1 MLNIEK
7 YSRVQTACLKVE
19 KVVGHGLKAGSAGG
33 DKDDSRYQD
42 SGNHSYAHKHSLY
55 SKGWQSHHTGTVHKQ
70 IFYIGTDG
78 LEHHLA
84 EDIDFSE
91 LVDVEPLNPMCPVRE
106 GMNQQDFS
114 VIENSV
120 FEFDPIPVP

>member
-1 MLNIEK
+1 MAKSSYRALCI
-7 YSRVQTACLKVE
+7 
-19 KVVGHGLKAGSAGG
+19 
-33 DKDDSRYQD
+33 SRY
-42 SGNHSYAHKHSLY
+42 S
-55 SKGWQSHHTGTVHKQ
+55 
-70 IFYIGTDG
+70 YIGTDG

-120 FEFDPIPVP
+120 FEFDPIPAP